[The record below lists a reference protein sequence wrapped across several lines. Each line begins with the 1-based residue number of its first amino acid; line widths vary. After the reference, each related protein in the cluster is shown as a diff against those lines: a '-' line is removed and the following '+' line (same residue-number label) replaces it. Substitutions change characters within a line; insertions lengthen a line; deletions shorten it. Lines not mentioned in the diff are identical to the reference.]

1 LASHPPQAHGRAL
14 NGDLSGTAASGGG
27 MSGIITIFTYVRS
40 FGDFSGRHVEIKPG
54 LIAAGDY

>member
-1 LASHPPQAHGRAL
+1 
-14 NGDLSGTAASGGG
+14 